1 MRAYRDIATLSAL
14 QILCFLLLTHLEPD
28 FFMLH
33 LYQTIVYEAI
43 LLMLFYTE
51 DRWAYMIGIL
61 APAAWLVLAYESGL
75 LGAALRQLFRLT
87 RAQAV
92 TNQVSLVAGIIAL
105 LSLLMIGFCAYR
117 WKRHYSGLGKGLST
131 FLISLAIVVVYYG
144 ILVVWFWNRLPRI
157 AT

>member
-1 MRAYRDIATLSAL
+1 MRVYRDIATLSAL

-33 LYQTIVYEAI
+33 LYQIIIYEAI

-131 FLISLAIVVVYYG
+131 FLISLTIVVVYYG
-144 ILVVWFWNRLPRI
+144 ILVVWFWNRLPKV